1 METDIIDVICI
12 IREFSLCVRMP
23 ESGLRIAG
31 SSAGMM
37 TGVFGVMH
45 GISTREMLIET
56 NRDVK
61 WIRAALSE
69 IKERENE
76 LDRRLRAL
84 EKSRKCTLFSLFSVE
99 NSLSL
104 GIGAGAG
111 GVTAILIRLFGG

>member
-1 METDIIDVICI
+1 
-12 IREFSLCVRMP
+12 
-23 ESGLRIAG
+23 
-31 SSAGMM
+31 M

-76 LDRRLRAL
+76 LDRRLRSL
-84 EKSRKCTLFSLFSVE
+84 EKSRKGTLFSLFSVE

-111 GVTAILIRLFGG
+111 GVTAILIRLFDG

>member
-1 METDIIDVICI
+1 M
-12 IREFSLCVRMP
+12 R
-23 ESGLRIAG
+23 
-31 SSAGMM
+31 
-37 TGVFGVMH
+37 

-84 EKSRKCTLFSLFSVE
+84 EKSRKSTLLSLFSAE
-99 NSLSL
+99 NSFSL

-111 GVTAILIRLFGG
+111 GVTAILIRLLCG